1 MTEDRLYQQ
10 IREKIEDDFAPV
22 KPLKEPWKRAFW
34 IFPLALLLAVA
45 ILAVFHLRTDASN
58 FTPLALYGFILLQVA
73 VCYLLL
79 SAVLRTGVPGSFLSL
94 SSLALLG
101 ITAAAVFLAASRV
114 HYSVSPNL
122 PPGGREIS
130 MGAACIAIVGI
141 MGAAS
146 LIGGFFLARYGL
158 PLRSGATG
166 LLLGLGSGLAVEAVW
181 RLHCPFTSWSHVLVF
196 HGGAVLILAFAG
208 AVFGYRRKQKDHGG

>member
-10 IREKIEDDFAPV
+10 IREKIEEDFAPV

-34 IFPLALLLAVA
+34 IFPFVLLLAVA
-45 ILAVFHLRTDASN
+45 VLAVFHLRTDASN
-58 FTPLALYGFILLQVA
+58 FTPLGLYGFILLQVA

-79 SAVLRTGVPGSFLSL
+79 SAVLKTGVPGSFLSL

-101 ITAAAVFLAASRV
+101 VTAAAVFLEASRV
-114 HYSVSPNL
+114 HYSASPNPP
-122 PPGGREIS
+122 PPGQEIS

-141 MGAAS
+141 MGVAS
-146 LIGGFFLARYGL
+146 LIGGFFLARHGL
-158 PLRSGATG
+158 PLRSGTTG

-196 HGGAVLILAFAG
+196 HGGAVLILASAG
-208 AVFGYRRKQKDHGG
+208 VVFGYLGKKRNHGS